1 MDSMDN
7 SIYARPVERGNYCMN
22 NCIVAQSGGPT
33 AVINAS
39 AMGVLEENNTSHYYD
54 NVFAGINGIQGIL
67 NKHIVNLSII
77 TYDEVKG
84 LKYTPSSGL
93 GSCRYKLKPFEKST
107 EEYIKL
113 FEILEEYEIKT
124 FFYIGGN
131 DSQDTVH
138 KLSVYAKKHNKDIK
152 FIGIPKT
159 IDNDLPIMDHTPGF
173 GSAAKLI
180 ATQVLENF
188 LDASVYPTK
197 GVFILETMGRDTG
210 WLAASACLATING
223 KPVADFIYLPE
234 IAFDAEKFLRDISRK
249 LTEKNHVF
257 VVISEGIRTKDGKSL
272 DETYEVTLD
281 KFGHVQL
288 GGICAY
294 LKNLILSTETA
305 EKVRVLELS
314 TTQRCSMHCASQTD
328 IDEAY
333 AVGKAAAVYSIDGI
347 SGNMIGLRRLSNAP
361 YTSEPFVLEAEK
373 VANNIKYF
381 PMEWINAEGNNV
393 THEAY
398 EYTLPLIMGE
408 PKLVIENGLP
418 KYTFL
423 EEFFKL

>member
-1 MDSMDN
+1 
-7 SIYARPVERGNYCMN
+7 MN

-33 AVINAS
+33 SVINAS
-39 AMGVLEENNTSHYYD
+39 AMGVLEENDNSHYYD
-54 NVFAGINGIQGIL
+54 NVYAGINGIQGIL
-67 NKHIVNLSII
+67 NKHIVNLSNIA
-77 TYDEVKG
+77 YDEVKG

-93 GSCRYKLKPFEKST
+93 GSCRYKLKSFEKNA

-138 KLSVYAKKHNKDIK
+138 KLSVFAKINNKDVK

-188 LDASVYPTK
+188 LDASVYPAK

-210 WLAASACLATING
+210 WLASSACLATING
-223 KPVADFIYLPE
+223 NPVADFIYLPE
-234 IAFDAEKFLRDISRK
+234 VAFDTEKFLKDVRKK

-257 VVISEGIRTKDGKSL
+257 VVISEGIRSKDGKSIE
-272 DETYEVTLD
+272 ETNEVTLD

-288 GGICAY
+288 GGVCAY
-294 LKNLILSTETA
+294 LKNLLLTTDTA
-305 EKVRVLELS
+305 QKVRILELS
-314 TTQRCSMHCASQTD
+314 TIQRCSMHCASQTD

-333 AVGKAAAVYSIDGI
+333 EVGKAAAVYSIDGI
-347 SGNMIGLRRLSNAP
+347 SGFMIGIRRLSNDP
-361 YTSEPFVLEAEK
+361 YTSEPFALEAEK

-381 PMEWINAEGNNV
+381 PMEWINEEGNNV
-393 THEAY
+393 TREAY
-398 EYTLPLIMGE
+398 EYALPLIMGE
-408 PKLVIENGLP
+408 PKIVIENGLP

-423 EEFFKL
+423 EEAFNL

>member
-1 MDSMDN
+1 MK
-7 SIYARPVERGNYCMN
+7 

-33 AVINAS
+33 SVINAS
-39 AMGVLEENNTSHYYD
+39 AIGILESNISSHYYD
-54 NVFAGINGIQGIL
+54 NVYAGINGIQGIL
-67 NKHIVNLSII
+67 NKHIVNLTDIN
-77 TYDEVKG
+77 YDEVKG

-93 GSCRYKLKPFEKST
+93 GSCRYKLKSFEENN
-107 EEYIKL
+107 EEYIKI

-138 KLSVYAKKHNKDIK
+138 KFSIYANKHNKDVK

-180 ATQVLENF
+180 ATSVLENF
-188 LDASVYPTK
+188 LDASVYSPK

-210 WLAASACLATING
+210 WLAASACIATING
-223 KPVADFIYLPE
+223 NPVVDFIYLPE
-234 IAFDAEKFLRDISRK
+234 IAFSPDKFIEDVSKK
-249 LTEKNHVF
+249 LTQKNHVF
-257 VVISEGIRTKDGKSL
+257 VVVSEGIRTKEGKFIGEAEGTSH
-272 DETYEVTLD
+272 D
-281 KFGHVQL
+281 KFGHTQL
-288 GGICAY
+288 GGICGF
-294 LKNLILSTETA
+294 LKNLILNTNTA

-314 TTQRCSMHCASQTD
+314 TLQRCSMHCASQTD
-328 IDEAY
+328 IDEAFE
-333 AVGKAAAVYSIDGI
+333 VGKAAAEYSIHGI
-347 SGNMIGLRRLSNAP
+347 SGNMIGIRRLSNAP
-361 YTSEPFVLEAEK
+361 YTSETFALETSK
-373 VANNIKYF
+373 VANKIKYF
-381 PMEWINAEGNNV
+381 PKEWVNEEGNNV

-408 PKLVIENGLP
+408 PKITIENGLP

-423 EEFFKL
+423 DEAFKL

>member
-1 MDSMDN
+1 MK
-7 SIYARPVERGNYCMN
+7 

-33 AVINAS
+33 SVINAS
-39 AMGVLEENNTSHYYD
+39 AIGLLDANINSHYYD
-54 NVFAGINGIQGIL
+54 NVYAGIYGIQGIL
-67 NKHIVNLSII
+67 DNHIVNLSTIN
-77 TYDEVKG
+77 YDDVKG

-138 KLSVYAKKHNKDIK
+138 KFSVYATEHNKDIK

-188 LDASVYPTK
+188 LDASVYPAK

-223 KPVADFIYLPE
+223 KPAADFIYLPE
-234 IAFDAEKFLRDISRK
+234 VAFDVEKFLKDVSKK

-257 VVISEGIRTKDGKSL
+257 VVVSEGIRTKEGKFL
-272 DETYEVTLD
+272 GEMGATCLD

-288 GGICAY
+288 GGVCAY
-294 LKNLILSTETA
+294 LKDLILTTSTA

-333 AVGKAAAVYSIDGI
+333 EVGKAAAIYSIDGI
-347 SGNMIGLRRLSNAP
+347 SGNMIGIRRLSNDP
-361 YTSEPFVLEAEK
+361 YTSATFALDTVH

-381 PMEWINAEGNNV
+381 PLEWINSEGNNV
-393 THEAY
+393 TRDAY

-408 PKLVIENGLP
+408 PKISIENGLP

-423 EEFFKL
+423 EESFKF

>member
-1 MDSMDN
+1 M
-7 SIYARPVERGNYCMN
+7 R

-33 AVINAS
+33 SVINAS
-39 AMGVLEENNTSHYYD
+39 AMGVLDENNKSHYYD
-54 NVFAGINGIQGIL
+54 NVYAGINGIQGIL
-67 NKHIVNLSII
+67 DDHIVNLS
-77 TYDEVKG
+77 TLPYEEVKG

-93 GSCRYKLKPFEKST
+93 GSCRYKLKSFQESP
-107 EEYIKL
+107 EEYLEL
-113 FEILEEYEIKT
+113 FKILEKHEIKT

-138 KLSVYAKKHNKDIK
+138 KFSIYAKEHNKDIK

-180 ATQVLENF
+180 ATSVLENF
-188 LDASVYPTK
+188 LDASVYPAK

-210 WLAASACLATING
+210 WLAASACIATING
-223 KPVADFIYLPE
+223 KPAADFIYLPE
-234 IAFDAEKFLRDISRK
+234 VAFSSENFLKDVGRK

-257 VVISEGIRTKDGKSL
+257 VVVSEGIRTKDGKFL
-272 DETYEVTLD
+272 GETYSTGLD
-281 KFGHVQL
+281 KFGHAQL
-288 GGICAY
+288 GGVCAY
-294 LKNLILSTETA
+294 LKDLILTTNTA

-314 TTQRCSMHCASQTD
+314 TIQRCSMHCASQTD

-333 AVGKAAAVYSIDGI
+333 AVGTAAVIYSVDGI
-347 SGNMIGLRRLSNAP
+347 SGNMIGIRRLSNSP
-361 YTSEPFVLEAEK
+361 YEAEAFVLETSK

-381 PMEWINAEGNNV
+381 PLEWINAEGNNV

-408 PKLVIENGLP
+408 PKIAIENGLP

-423 EEFFKL
+423 EGPFKF

>member
-1 MDSMDN
+1 MK
-7 SIYARPVERGNYCMN
+7 

-33 AVINAS
+33 SVINAS
-39 AMGVLEENNTSHYYD
+39 AIGVLDQNINSPYYD
-54 NVFAGINGIQGIL
+54 NVYAGINGIQGIL
-67 NKHIVNLSII
+67 NDHIVNLSSLP
-77 TYDEVKG
+77 YDEVKG

-93 GSCRYKLKPFEKST
+93 GSCRYKLKSFKENP

-113 FEILEEYEIKT
+113 FEILEKYEIKT

-138 KLSVYAKKHNKDIK
+138 KFSIYAKEHNVDVK

-180 ATQVLENF
+180 ATSVLENF
-188 LDASVYPTK
+188 LDASVYPAS

-210 WLAASACLATING
+210 WLAASACVATING
-223 KPVADFIYLPE
+223 KQAADFIYLPE
-234 IAFDAEKFLRDISRK
+234 VAFDTEKFLKDVSKK
-249 LTEKNHVF
+249 LTEKSHVF
-257 VVISEGIRTKDGKSL
+257 VVVSEGIRTKEGKFLGEIGS
-272 DETYEVTLD
+272 TGLD
-281 KFGHVQL
+281 KFGHAQL
-288 GGICAY
+288 GGVCAF
-294 LKNLILSTETA
+294 LQNLILTTNTA

-314 TTQRCSMHCASQTD
+314 TLQRCSMHCASQTD
-328 IDEAY
+328 IDEAFE
-333 AVGKAAAVYSIDGI
+333 VGKAALTYSIDGI
-347 SGNMIGLRRLSNAP
+347 SGNMIGLKRLSNSP
-361 YTSEPFVLEAEK
+361 YESAPFVLETAK

-381 PMEWINAEGNNV
+381 PLEWINEEGNNV
-393 THEAY
+393 TREAY

-408 PKLVIENGLP
+408 PKITIENGLP

-423 EEFFKL
+423 DVPFKF

>member
-1 MDSMDN
+1 MNYTINLSP
-7 SIYARPVERGNYCMN
+7 IERGISHMK

-33 AVINAS
+33 SVINAS
-39 AMGVLEENNTSHYYD
+39 VLGVLDANINSHYYD
-54 NVFAGINGIQGIL
+54 IVYAGINGIHGIL
-67 NKHIVNLSII
+67 NKHIVNLTSIAYEDI
-77 TYDEVKG
+77 KG

-93 GSCRYKLKPFEKST
+93 GSCRYKLKSHKKNN

-113 FEILEEYEIKT
+113 FKILEEYEIKT

-138 KLSVYAKKHNKDIK
+138 KLSVYANEHNKDVK

-188 LDASVYPTK
+188 LDASVYPTS

-210 WLAASACLATING
+210 WLAASACIATING
-223 KPVADFIYLPE
+223 KQAADFIYLPE
-234 IAFDAEKFLRDISRK
+234 VAFDTDKFLKDVSKK
-249 LTEKNHVF
+249 LTEKSHVF
-257 VVISEGIRTKDGKSL
+257 VVISEGIRTKEGIFL
-272 DETYEVTLD
+272 GETSDVYLD

-294 LKNLILSTETA
+294 LKNLILTTNTA

-314 TTQRCSMHCASQTD
+314 TIQRCSMHCASQTD

-333 AVGKAAAVYSIDGI
+333 DVGKAAAIYSIDGI
-347 SGNMIGLRRLSNAP
+347 SGNMIGIRRLSNFP
-361 YTSEPFVLEAEK
+361 YTSETFALEAVK
-373 VANNIKYF
+373 VANKIKYF
-381 PMEWINAEGNNV
+381 PKEWINKEGNNV
-393 THEAY
+393 TIEAY
-398 EYTLPLIMGE
+398 NYTLPLIMGE
-408 PKLVIENGLP
+408 PEVLIENGLP

-423 EEFFKL
+423 DEALNYK

>member
-1 MDSMDN
+1 MNYVTNFSP
-7 SIYARPVERGNYCMN
+7 IERGNSYMK

-33 AVINAS
+33 SVINAS
-39 AMGVLEENNTSHYYD
+39 AMGVLDANINSHYYD
-54 NVFAGINGIQGIL
+54 NVYAGINGIQGIL
-67 NKHIVNLSII
+67 NKHIVNLSSID
-77 TYDEVKG
+77 YDNVKG

-93 GSCRYKLKPFEKST
+93 GSCRYKLKSYTEND

-113 FEILEEYEIKT
+113 FEILGEYKIKT

-138 KLSVYAKKHNKDIK
+138 KLSVYANKHNEDIK

-188 LDASVYPTK
+188 LDASVYPTS

-210 WLAASACLATING
+210 WLAASACIAKING
-223 KPVADFIYLPE
+223 KPAADFIYLPE
-234 IAFDAEKFLRDISRK
+234 VAFDTDKFLKDVSRK

-257 VVISEGIRTKDGKSL
+257 VVVSEGIKTKEGKFL
-272 DETYEVTLD
+272 AEIGATCQD
-281 KFGHVQL
+281 KFGHTQL
-288 GGICAY
+288 GGVCAY
-294 LKNLILSTETA
+294 LKNVILNTNTA

-314 TTQRCSMHCASQTD
+314 TIQRCSMHCASQTD

-333 AVGKAAAVYSIDGI
+333 NIGKAAAIYSIDGI
-347 SGNMIGLRRLSNAP
+347 SGNMLGIRRLSNSP
-361 YTSEPFVLEAEK
+361 YTSETFVLEAIK

-381 PMEWINAEGNNV
+381 PKEWINEEGNNV
-393 THEAY
+393 TIEAY
-398 EYTLPLIMGE
+398 NYTLPLIMGD
-408 PKLVIENGLP
+408 PKILLEDGLP

-423 EEFFKL
+423 EEAFNL

>member
-1 MDSMDN
+1 MK
-7 SIYARPVERGNYCMN
+7 

-33 AVINAS
+33 SVINAS
-39 AMGVLEENNTSHYYD
+39 AMGVLKANIDSPYYD
-54 NVFAGINGIQGIL
+54 NVYAGINGIQGIL
-67 NKHIVNLSII
+67 NKHIINISDIP
-77 TYDEVKG
+77 YDEIKG

-93 GSCRYKLKPFEKST
+93 GSCRYKLQSFEKST
-107 EEYIKL
+107 EEYVKL

-138 KLSVYAKKHNKDIK
+138 KFSIYAKEHNLDVK

-180 ATQVLENF
+180 ATSVLENF
-188 LDASVYPTK
+188 LDASVYPSK

-210 WLAASACLATING
+210 WLAASACIATING
-223 KPVADFIYLPE
+223 KPAADFIYLPE
-234 IAFDAEKFLRDISRK
+234 IAFDTDKFLKDISKK

-257 VVISEGIRTKDGKSL
+257 VVVSEGIRTKEGKFLGEISG
-272 DETYEVTLD
+272 TGLD
-281 KFGHVQL
+281 KFGHAQL
-288 GGICAY
+288 GGVCAN
-294 LKNLILSTETA
+294 LKDLILSTNTA
-305 EKVRVLELS
+305 QKVRVLELS
-314 TTQRCSMHCASQTD
+314 TIQRCAMHCASQTD
-328 IDEAY
+328 IDEAFE
-333 AVGKAAAVYSIDGI
+333 VGKAAATYSINGI
-347 SGNMIGLRRLSNAP
+347 SGNMVGIRRLSNSP
-361 YTSEPFVLEAEK
+361 YTSETFVLETSK

-381 PMEWINAEGNNV
+381 PLEWINEEGNNV
-393 THEAY
+393 TKEAY

-408 PKLVIENGLP
+408 PKILIENGLP

-423 EEFFKL
+423 EEAFKF

>member
-1 MDSMDN
+1 MK
-7 SIYARPVERGNYCMN
+7 

-33 AVINAS
+33 SVINAS
-39 AMGVLEENNTSHYYD
+39 AIGVLEENNSSHYYD
-54 NVFAGINGIQGIL
+54 NVYAGINGIQGIL
-67 NKHIVNLSII
+67 NNHIVNLS
-77 TYDEVKG
+77 TLPYDEVKG

-93 GSCRYKLKPFEKST
+93 GSCRYKLKPYDESP
-107 EEYIKL
+107 EDYLKL
-113 FEILEEYEIKT
+113 FELLEEHEIKT

-138 KLSVYAKKHNKDIK
+138 KFSIYAREHNKDVK

-180 ATQVLENF
+180 ATSVLENF
-188 LDASVYPTK
+188 LDASVYPAK

-210 WLAASACLATING
+210 WLAASACVATING
-223 KPVADFIYLPE
+223 KPAADFIYLPE
-234 IAFDAEKFLRDISRK
+234 VAFSTEKFLKDVSKK

-257 VVISEGIRTKDGKSL
+257 VVVSEGIRTKEGKFIGEASS
-272 DETYEVTLD
+272 TGLD
-281 KFGHVQL
+281 KFGHAQL
-288 GGICAY
+288 GGVCAT
-294 LKNLILSTETA
+294 LKNLILETNTA

-314 TTQRCSMHCASQTD
+314 TIQRCSMHCASQTD
-328 IDEAY
+328 IDEAFE
-333 AVGKAAAVYSIDGI
+333 VGKAAATYSIDGI
-347 SGNMIGLRRLSNAP
+347 SGNMIGIRRLSNSP
-361 YTSEPFVLEAEK
+361 YISEPFALETSK

-381 PMEWINAEGNNV
+381 PLEWINEEGNNV
-393 THEAY
+393 TKEAY

-408 PKLVIENGLP
+408 PKISIENGLP

-423 EEFFKL
+423 EEAFNM

>member
-1 MDSMDN
+1 M
-7 SIYARPVERGNYCMN
+7 R

-33 AVINAS
+33 SVINSS
-39 AMGVLEENNTSHYYD
+39 AIGVLDANINSHYYD
-54 NVFAGINGIQGIL
+54 NVYAGINGIQGIL
-67 NKHIVNLSII
+67 NSHIVNLSKLP
-77 TYDEVKG
+77 YDEVKG

-93 GSCRYKLKPFEKST
+93 GSCRYKLKSFEENT
-107 EEYIKL
+107 EEYTKI

-138 KLSVYAKKHNKDIK
+138 KFSIYAKNHNKDVK

-180 ATQVLENF
+180 ATSVLENF
-188 LDASVYPTK
+188 LDASVYPAK

-210 WLAASACLATING
+210 WLAASACIATING
-223 KPVADFIYLPE
+223 KPAADFIYLPE
-234 IAFDAEKFLRDISRK
+234 VAFDTDKFLKNVRQK

-257 VVISEGIRTKDGKSL
+257 VVVSEGIRTKEGKFL
-272 DETYEVTLD
+272 GEIGTTGLD
-281 KFGHVQL
+281 KFGHAQL
-288 GGICAY
+288 GGVCAY
-294 LKNLILSTETA
+294 LKDSILNSNTA

-314 TTQRCSMHCASQTD
+314 TIQRCSMHCASQTD

-333 AVGKAAAVYSIDGI
+333 EVGKAAAIYSIDGI
-347 SGNMIGLRRLSNAP
+347 SGNMIGIKRLSNSP
-361 YTSEPFVLEAEK
+361 YTTETFVLDTVE

-381 PMEWINAEGNNV
+381 PKQWINAEGNNV
-393 THEAY
+393 TREAY

-408 PKLVIENGLP
+408 PKISIENGLP

-423 EEFFKL
+423 QEPFKL

>member
-1 MDSMDN
+1 MK
-7 SIYARPVERGNYCMN
+7 

-33 AVINAS
+33 SVINAS
-39 AMGVLEENNTSHYYD
+39 AMGVLEANISSHYYD
-54 NVFAGINGIQGIL
+54 NVYAGINGIQGIL
-67 NKHIVNLSII
+67 NKHIVNLSNLA
-77 TYDEVKG
+77 YDDVKG

-93 GSCRYKLKPFEKST
+93 GSCRYKLKSFKKST

-113 FEILEEYEIKT
+113 FEILEEYKIKT
-124 FFYIGGN
+124 LFYIGGN

-138 KLSVYAKKHNKDIK
+138 KLSVYANENNKDVK

-210 WLAASACLATING
+210 WLAASACIATING
-223 KPVADFIYLPE
+223 KQAADFIYLPE
-234 IAFDAEKFLRDISRK
+234 VAFDTDKFLSDISKK
-249 LTEKNHVF
+249 LMKKNHVF
-257 VVISEGIRTKDGKSL
+257 VVVSEGIRTKEGIFL
-272 DETYEVTLD
+272 GELGEVCVD
-281 KFGHVQL
+281 KFGHTQL
-288 GGICAY
+288 GGVCAY
-294 LKNLILSTETA
+294 LKNLILTTGTA

-314 TTQRCSMHCASQTD
+314 TIQRCAMHCASQTD

-333 AVGKAAAVYSIDGI
+333 NVGKAASNYSIDGI
-347 SGNMIGLRRLSNAP
+347 SGNMIGIRRLSNSP
-361 YTSEPFVLEAEK
+361 YTSEPFALKASE

-381 PMEWINAEGNNV
+381 PKEWINAEGNNV
-393 THEAY
+393 TPEAY
-398 EYTLPLIMGE
+398 EYTLPLIMGA
-408 PKLVIENGLP
+408 PKILLENGLP

-423 EEFFKL
+423 EDAFNL

>member
-1 MDSMDN
+1 MDAMNYTINLSP
-7 SIYARPVERGNYCMN
+7 IERGNSYMK

-33 AVINAS
+33 SVINAS
-39 AMGVLEENNTSHYYD
+39 VMGVLDANINSQYYD
-54 NVFAGINGIQGIL
+54 TVYAGINGIQGIL
-67 NKHIVNLSII
+67 DKNIINLSSIA
-77 TYDEVKG
+77 YNDVKG

-93 GSCRYKLKPFEKST
+93 GSCRYKLKSHKKSD

-113 FEILEEYEIKT
+113 FEILEEYKIKT

-138 KLSVYAKKHNKDIK
+138 KLSVYANEHNKDIK

-188 LDASVYPTK
+188 LDASVYPAT

-210 WLAASACLATING
+210 WLAASACIAKING
-223 KPVADFIYLPE
+223 KPAADFIYLPE
-234 IAFDAEKFLRDISRK
+234 VAFDTDKFLKDVSKK
-249 LTEKNHVF
+249 LTEKKHVF
-257 VVISEGIRTKDGKSL
+257 VVVSEGIRTKEGQFLGD
-272 DETYEVTLD
+272 TYEVCVD
-281 KFGHVQL
+281 KFGHTQL
-288 GGICAY
+288 GGICAF
-294 LKNLILSTETA
+294 LKNLILTTRTA

-314 TTQRCSMHCASQTD
+314 TIQRSAMHCASQTD

-333 AVGKAAAVYSIDGI
+333 DVGKAAAIYSIDGI
-347 SGNMIGLRRLSNAP
+347 SGYMIGIRRLSNSP
-361 YTSEPFVLEAEK
+361 YASEPFALESVK

-381 PMEWINAEGNNV
+381 PKEWINDEGNNV
-393 THEAY
+393 TIEAY
-398 EYTLPLIMGE
+398 NYTLPLIMGE
-408 PKLVIENGLP
+408 PKILIENGLP

-423 EEFFKL
+423 EEAFKL

>member
-1 MDSMDN
+1 MK
-7 SIYARPVERGNYCMN
+7 

-33 AVINAS
+33 SVINAS
-39 AMGVLEENNTSHYYD
+39 AMGVLDANVNFKYYD
-54 NVFAGINGIQGIL
+54 NVYAGINGIQGIL
-67 NKHIVNLSII
+67 NKHIVNLSSFA
-77 TYDEVKG
+77 YDEVKG

-93 GSCRYKLKPFEKST
+93 GSCRYKLKSFEDNN

-138 KLSVYAKKHNKDIK
+138 KFSIYAKLHNKDVK

-180 ATQVLENF
+180 ATSVLENF
-188 LDASVYPTK
+188 LDASVYPAK

-210 WLAASACLATING
+210 WLAASACIARING
-223 KPVADFIYLPE
+223 KPAADFIYLPE
-234 IAFDAEKFLRDISRK
+234 VAFDTDKFLVDVSKK
-249 LTEKNHVF
+249 LTEKSHVF
-257 VVISEGIRTKDGKSL
+257 IVVSEGIRTKEGKFLGELCAS
-272 DETYEVTLD
+272 VD
-281 KFGHVQL
+281 KFGHAQL
-288 GGICAY
+288 GGVCSY
-294 LKNLILSTETA
+294 LKDLVLSTNTA

-314 TTQRCSMHCASQTD
+314 TIQRCAMHCASQTD
-328 IDEAY
+328 IDEAFE
-333 AVGKAAAVYSIDGI
+333 VGKSAAAYSIDGI
-347 SGNMIGLRRLSNAP
+347 SGNMIGIKRISNEP
-361 YTSEPFVLEAEK
+361 YTSEPFVLETSK

-381 PMEWINAEGNNV
+381 PLEWINDEGNNV
-393 THEAY
+393 TKEAY
-398 EYTLPLIMGE
+398 EYTLPLIMGD
-408 PKLVIENGLP
+408 PKISMENGLP

-423 EEFFKL
+423 DEAFNF

>member
-1 MDSMDN
+1 MK
-7 SIYARPVERGNYCMN
+7 

-33 AVINAS
+33 SVINAS
-39 AMGVLEENNTSHYYD
+39 AMGVLEENNSSHYYD
-54 NVFAGINGIQGIL
+54 NVYAGINGIQGIL
-67 NKHIVNLSII
+67 NNHIVNLS
-77 TYDEVKG
+77 TLPYDEVKG

-93 GSCRYKLKPFEKST
+93 GSCRYKLKSYDKSP
-107 EEYIKL
+107 EEYLKL
-113 FEILEEYEIKT
+113 FELLEEHEIKT

-138 KLSVYAKKHNKDIK
+138 KFSIYAREHNKDVK

-180 ATQVLENF
+180 ATSVLENF
-188 LDASVYPTK
+188 LDASVYPAK

-210 WLAASACLATING
+210 WLAASACVATING
-223 KPVADFIYLPE
+223 IPAADFIYLPE
-234 IAFDAEKFLRDISRK
+234 VAFSAEKFLKDVSKK

-257 VVISEGIRTKDGKSL
+257 VVVSEGIRTKEGKFIGEASS
-272 DETYEVTLD
+272 TGLD
-281 KFGHVQL
+281 KFGHAQL
-288 GGICAY
+288 GGVCAF
-294 LKNLILSTETA
+294 LKNLILETNTA

-314 TTQRCSMHCASQTD
+314 TIQRCSMHCASQTD
-328 IDEAY
+328 IDEAFE
-333 AVGKAAAVYSIDGI
+333 VGKAAVSYSIEGI
-347 SGNMIGLRRLSNAP
+347 SGNMIGIRRLSNSP
-361 YTSEPFVLEAEK
+361 YTSEPFALETSK

-381 PMEWINAEGNNV
+381 PLEWINKEGNNV
-393 THEAY
+393 TREAY

-408 PKLVIENGLP
+408 PKISIENGLP

-423 EEFFKL
+423 EQAFNK

>member
-1 MDSMDN
+1 MK
-7 SIYARPVERGNYCMN
+7 

-33 AVINAS
+33 SVINAS
-39 AMGVLEENNTSHYYD
+39 AIGVLDANIDSHYYD
-54 NVFAGINGIQGIL
+54 NVYAGINGIQGIL
-67 NKHIVNLSII
+67 NKHIVNLS
-77 TYDEVKG
+77 TLPYDDVKG

-93 GSCRYKLKPFEKST
+93 GSCRYKLKSSKENA

-138 KLSVYAKKHNKDIK
+138 KFSVYANEHNKDIK

-159 IDNDLPIMDHTPGF
+159 VDNDLPIMDHTPGF

-188 LDASVYPTK
+188 LDASVYPAS

-210 WLAASACLATING
+210 WLAASACVATING
-223 KPVADFIYLPE
+223 KQAADFIYLPE
-234 IAFDAEKFLRDISRK
+234 AAFDTEQFLKDISKK

-257 VVISEGIRTKDGKSL
+257 VVVSEGIRTKEGKFIGEA
-272 DETYEVTLD
+272 DDTGLD
-281 KFGHVQL
+281 KFGHAQL
-288 GGICAY
+288 GGVCAS
-294 LKNLILSTETA
+294 LKNLILTTNTA

-314 TTQRCSMHCASQTD
+314 TIQRCSMHCASQTD

-333 AVGKAAAVYSIDGI
+333 AVGKAAVNYSIDGI
-347 SGNMIGLRRLSNAP
+347 SGNMIGIKRISNAP
-361 YTSEPFVLEAEK
+361 YKSEPFVLEASK

-381 PMEWINAEGNNV
+381 PKEWINAEGNNV
-393 THEAY
+393 TQEAY
-398 EYTLPLIMGE
+398 DYTLPLIMGE
-408 PKLVIENGLP
+408 PKLTIENGLP

-423 EEFFKL
+423 EEAFKL

>member
-1 MDSMDN
+1 MK
-7 SIYARPVERGNYCMN
+7 

-33 AVINAS
+33 SVINAS
-39 AMGVLEENNTSHYYD
+39 AMGVLEENTNSHYYD
-54 NVFAGINGIQGIL
+54 NVYAGINGIQGIL
-67 NKHIVNLSII
+67 NKHIVNLSSLE
-77 TYDEVKG
+77 YDDVKG

-93 GSCRYKLKPFEKST
+93 GSCRYKLKSFKKST

-113 FEILEEYEIKT
+113 FEILEEYKIKT

-138 KLSVYAKKHNKDIK
+138 KLSIYATDHNKDVK

-188 LDASVYPTK
+188 LDASVYPAK

-210 WLAASACLATING
+210 WLAASACIATING

-234 IAFDAEKFLRDISRK
+234 VAFDTEKFLSDVSKK
-249 LTEKNHVF
+249 LLKKNHVF
-257 VVISEGIRTKDGKSL
+257 VVVSEGIRTKEGIFL
-272 DETYEVTLD
+272 GELGEVCVD
-281 KFGHVQL
+281 KFGHAQL
-288 GGICAY
+288 GGVCAY
-294 LKNLILSTETA
+294 LKNLILTTSTA
-305 EKVRVLELS
+305 QKVRVLELS
-314 TTQRCSMHCASQTD
+314 TIQRCSMHCASQTD

-333 AVGKAAAVYSIDGI
+333 NVGKAAVDYSIDGI
-347 SGNMIGLRRLSNAP
+347 SGNMIGIRRLSNSP
-361 YTSEPFVLEAEK
+361 YTSVPFALKTEE

-381 PMEWINAEGNNV
+381 PKEWINAEGNNV

-408 PKLVIENGLP
+408 PKLLIENGLP

-423 EEFFKL
+423 EDAFNL